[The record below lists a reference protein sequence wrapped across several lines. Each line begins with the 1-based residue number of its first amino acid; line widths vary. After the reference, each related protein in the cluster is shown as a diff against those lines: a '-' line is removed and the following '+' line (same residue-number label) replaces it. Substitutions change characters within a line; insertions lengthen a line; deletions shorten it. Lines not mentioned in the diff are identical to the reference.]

1 MHELSVAIEICRLA
15 EEKIGATDASR
26 LVTVGVVVGDEAGI
40 EADNLAFCLDALLTA
55 PPFGAGHAVIE
66 RVAGDALRLDY
77 LEVDDGG

>member
-1 MHELSVAIEICRLA
+1 MHELSIALEICRLA
-15 EEKIGATDASR
+15 EEKLGAGDAAR
-26 LVTVGVVVGDEAGI
+26 VVAVGVVVGDDAGI
-40 EADNLAFCLDALLTA
+40 QPDNLAFCLDALLTA

>member
-1 MHELSVAIEICRLA
+1 MHELSVAIEIARLA
-15 EEKIGATDASR
+15 EEKLGAGDASR
-26 LVTVGVVVGDEAGI
+26 VLAVGVVVGDEAGI

-66 RVAGDALRLDY
+66 RVTGDALRLDY